1 MVIREGTIF
10 YRSTEQ
16 QHYFGCPYQL
26 SSTGGDKPQDGVIR
40 SIHLLAGD
48 IVVCGSDGYCLNDLL
63 SYLVFL
69 IIFMM
74 ICWFRIFGV
83 SVMYH

>member
-48 IVVCGSDGYCLNDLL
+48 IVVCGSDGYYLNDLL

-83 SVMYH
+83 FVMYH